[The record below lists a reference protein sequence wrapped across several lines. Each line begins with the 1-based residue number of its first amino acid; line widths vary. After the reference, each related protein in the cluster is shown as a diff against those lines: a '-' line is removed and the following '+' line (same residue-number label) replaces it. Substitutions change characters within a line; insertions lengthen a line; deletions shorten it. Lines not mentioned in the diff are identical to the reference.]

1 MNEVRTPHRGP
12 GFSGSYAPEDV
23 TFLLKRVRMSP
34 TPVEE
39 KERRIQT
46 GAAHYSEMI
55 SEEARPDTRYLA
67 IFEEACRTGVPR
79 LARGVRALTGQ
90 VLDLVRAG
98 RLNGEVT
105 LCSLVRAGVPY
116 GVLLR
121 RDLERAG
128 LDVAHFGV
136 SIIRDRG
143 LDAVAM
149 RHVLARRPA
158 DGVIFVDGWTG
169 KGAIANELDRSWR
182 AIAGLAPLLAVIA
195 DPCGRADLCA
205 SREDWLIP
213 SGILGGN
220 VSGLI
225 SRSILRSDLIGED
238 DFHGCL
244 LLDHLTDLDVSAA
257 FVDRVDAQLRGMAAG
272 DAMEPDAGPD
282 AAGRFRAAA
291 EETVSAIVSRF
302 GVRNLNRIKPG
313 IAEATRAVLR
323 RRPDFVLLR
332 SAGGD
337 PDLAALIHLC
347 ERDKVPLLAGSALT
361 GPYRAVTLIQ
371 ETT

>member
-1 MNEVRTPHRGP
+1 MPPQIP

-23 TFLLKRVRMSP
+23 TFLLKRVLMNP

-46 GAAHYSEMI
+46 GSAHYSEMI
-55 SEEARPDTRYLA
+55 SEERRPDAQYLA
-67 IFEEACRTGVPR
+67 LFEQACGPGVPR
-79 LARGVRALTGQ
+79 LALGVRALTSQ
-90 VLDLVRAG
+90 VLDLVRTG
-98 RLNGEVT
+98 RLNAQVT

-116 GVLLR
+116 GVLMR

-128 LDVAHFGV
+128 VHVAHFGV

-149 RHVLARRPA
+149 RHVLAERPA
-158 DGVIFVDGWTG
+158 DGILFVDGWTG
-169 KGAIANELDRSWR
+169 KGAISTELDRSWGEITGR
-182 AIAGLAPLLAVIA
+182 APLLAVIA

-225 SRSILRSDLIGED
+225 SRSILRSDLIGES

-244 LLDHLTDLDVSAA
+244 LLEHLSDLDVSAA
-257 FVDRVDAQLRGMAAG
+257 FVDRVDAQLRGMATEVPTDPNARP
-272 DAMEPDAGPD
+272 E
-282 AAGRFRAAA
+282 AADRFRAAA
-291 EETVSAIVSRF
+291 DTTINAVASRF
-302 GVRNLNRIKPG
+302 GVRNRNRIKPG

-323 RRPDFVLLR
+323 RKPYLVLLR
-332 SAGGD
+332 SAEGD

-347 ERDKVPLLAGSALT
+347 ERDKITVLADAALT
-361 GPYRAVTLIQ
+361 GPYRAITVIR

>member
-1 MNEVRTPHRGP
+1 MSLGGGTQRIA

-23 TFLLKRVRMSP
+23 TFLLKRVRLAP

-55 SEEARPDTRYLA
+55 SEERRPDARYLA
-67 IFEEACRTGVPR
+67 LFEEACVLGALR
-79 LARGVRALTGQ
+79 LARDVRSLTGQ
-90 VLDLVRAG
+90 LLDLVRTG
-98 RLNGEVT
+98 RLSLRVT
-105 LCSLVRAGVPY
+105 LCSLVRAGVPF

-128 LDVAHFGV
+128 ADVVHFGV

-143 LDAVAM
+143 LDTVAM
-149 RHVLARRPA
+149 ARVFAERPA
-158 DGVIFVDGWTG
+158 DGVVFVDGWTG
-169 KGAIANELDRSWR
+169 KGAIAAELDRSWR
-182 AIAGLAPLLAVIA
+182 ALTGRDPLLAVIA
-195 DPCGRADLCA
+195 DPCGRAGLCA

-225 SRSILRSDLIGED
+225 SRSILRSDLIREGEY
-238 DFHGCL
+238 HGCL
-244 LLDHLTDLDVSAA
+244 QLEHLEDLDLSRP
-257 FVDRVDAQLRGMAAG
+257 FVDRVDARLRALPACIPPSPETGPEAAL
-272 DAMEPDAGPD
+272 
-282 AAGRFRAAA
+282 RFRTEA
-291 EETVSAIVSRF
+291 ERAVDAVASRF
-302 GVRNLNRIKPG
+302 GVVNRNRIKPG
-313 IAEATRAVLR
+313 IAEATRAILR
-323 RRPDFVLLR
+323 RRPDQVLVR
-332 SAGGD
+332 TAEGD

-347 ERDKVPLLAGSALT
+347 ERDRVPLIANAPLT
-361 GPYRAVTLIQ
+361 GPYRAISLIR

>member
-1 MNEVRTPHRGP
+1 MNKVMTPRRGP
-12 GFSGSYAPEDV
+12 GFSGSYPPEDV

-55 SEEARPDTRYLA
+55 SEEPRPDARYLA
-67 IFEEACRTGVPR
+67 LFEAACASGVPR
-79 LARGVRALTGQ
+79 LARDVRALTGQ
-90 VLDLVRAG
+90 ILDLVRAG
-98 RLNGEVT
+98 RLNREVT

-149 RHVLARRPA
+149 RHVLSGRPA
-158 DGVIFVDGWTG
+158 GGVIFVDGWTG
-169 KGAIANELDRSWR
+169 KGAIATELDRSWR
-182 AIAGLAPLLAVIA
+182 AISGQPPLLAVMA

-225 SRSILRSDLIGED
+225 SRSILRSDLIGEG

-244 LLDHLTDLDVSAA
+244 LLEHLADLDLSVT
-257 FVDRVDAQLRGMAAG
+257 FVDRVDAHLHEMAAR
-272 DAMEPDAGPD
+272 EQIHPDAGPD
-282 AAGRFRAAA
+282 AAVRFRAAA
-291 EETVSAIVSRF
+291 EDAVSAIASRF
-302 GVRNLNRIKPG
+302 GVGNLNRIKPG

-323 RRPDFVLLR
+323 RRPERVLLR
-332 SAGGD
+332 SAAGD

-347 ERDKVPLLAGSALT
+347 ERDEVPVVADAALA
-361 GPYRAVTLIQ
+361 GPYRAVTVIR

>member
-1 MNEVRTPHRGP
+1 MNRSLAPAP
-12 GFSGSYAPEDV
+12 LAGFSGSYAPEDV
-23 TFLLKRVRMSP
+23 TFLLKLVRMRP

-55 SEEARPDTRYLA
+55 SEERCPDARYLDL
-67 IFEEACRTGVPR
+67 FEAACVPGVPR
-79 LARGVRALTGQ
+79 LARDVRCLTGQ
-90 VLDLVRAG
+90 VLDLIRAG
-98 RLNGEVT
+98 RLNGRVT

-128 LDVAHFGV
+128 IDVTHFGV

-143 LDAVAM
+143 LDRVAM
-149 RHVLARRPA
+149 AHVLMERPA

-169 KGAIANELDRSWR
+169 KGAIAAELHRSWR
-182 AIAGLAPLLAVIA
+182 DLSGRAPLLAVIA

-225 SRSILRSDLIGED
+225 SRSILRPDLIGEGEY
-238 DFHGCL
+238 HGCL
-244 LLDHLTDLDVSAA
+244 TPPS
-257 FVDRVDAQLRGMAAG
+257 
-272 DAMEPDAGPD
+272 
-282 AAGRFRAAA
+282 
-291 EETVSAIVSRF
+291 
-302 GVRNLNRIKPG
+302 
-313 IAEATRAVLR
+313 
-323 RRPDFVLLR
+323 
-332 SAGGD
+332 
-337 PDLAALIHLC
+337 C
-347 ERDKVPLLAGSALT
+347 
-361 GPYRAVTLIQ
+361 
-371 ETT
+371 

>member
-1 MNEVRTPHRGP
+1 MNKVITPPHRP
-12 GFSGSYAPEDV
+12 GFSGSYPPEDV

-55 SEEARPDTRYLA
+55 SEEPRPDARYLA
-67 IFEEACRTGVPR
+67 LFEAACSSGVPR
-79 LARGVRALTGQ
+79 LARDVRALTGQ
-90 VLDLVRAG
+90 VLDLVRDG
-98 RLNGEVT
+98 RLNREVT

-121 RDLERAG
+121 RDLARAG
-128 LDVAHFGV
+128 LDVSHFGV

-149 RHVLARRPA
+149 RHVLSGRPA

-169 KGAIANELDRSWR
+169 KGAIATELDRSWR
-182 AIAGLAPLLAVIA
+182 AISGQAPLLAVMA

-225 SRSILRSDLIGED
+225 SRSILRSDLIGEG

-244 LLDHLTDLDVSAA
+244 LLEHLADLDLSVE
-257 FVDRVDAQLRGMAAG
+257 FVDRVDAHLHEM
-272 DAMEPDAGPD
+272 DACDPIHPDAGPD
-282 AAGRFRAAA
+282 AAVHFRAAA
-291 EETVSAIVSRF
+291 ESSVSAIGRRF

-323 RRPDFVLLR
+323 RRPECVLLR
-332 SAGGD
+332 SSADD

-347 ERDKVPLLAGSALT
+347 ERDKVPVVADAALT
-361 GPYRAVTLIQ
+361 GPYRAVTVIQ

>member
-1 MNEVRTPHRGP
+1 MSKALSPPHAP
-12 GFSGSYAPEDV
+12 VFSGSYSPDDV
-23 TFLLKRVRMSP
+23 TFLLKQVRISP

-39 KERRIQT
+39 KERLIQT

-55 SEEARPDTRYLA
+55 SEEPRPDAHYLTL
-67 IFEEACRTGVPR
+67 FEAACASGVPR
-79 LARGVRALTGQ
+79 LAREIRALARQ

-98 RLNGEVT
+98 RLNSKVT

-128 LDVAHFGV
+128 LDIAHFGV

-149 RHVLARRPA
+149 RHVLSLRPM

-169 KGAIANELDRSWR
+169 KGAIATELDRSWR
-182 AIAGLAPLLAVIA
+182 AISGKTPLLAVVS

-225 SRSILRSDLIGED
+225 SRSILRSDLVGEG

-244 LLDHLTDLDVSAA
+244 LLEHLADLDQSVI
-257 FVDRVDAQLRGMAAG
+257 FVDRVDAQLREMSASESIHPDSGPGAAV
-272 DAMEPDAGPD
+272 
-282 AAGRFRAAA
+282 RFRAAA
-291 EETVSAIVSRF
+291 EAAVRAIASRF
-302 GVRNLNRIKPG
+302 EVRNLNRIKPG

-323 RRPDFVLLR
+323 RRPKQVLLR
-332 SAGGD
+332 SAAGD
-337 PDLAALIHLC
+337 PDLAALVHLC
-347 ERDKVPLLAGSALT
+347 ARDEVLMVADAALT
-361 GPYRAVTLIQ
+361 GPYRAVTVIR

>member
-1 MNEVRTPHRGP
+1 MNKSLTLA

-23 TFLLKRVRMSP
+23 TFLLQRVWIHP

-39 KERRIQT
+39 KERLIQT

-55 SEEARPDTRYLA
+55 SEERRPDARYLDL
-67 IFEEACRTGVPR
+67 FEAACRPGVPR
-79 LARGVRALTGQ
+79 LARDVRTLASQ
-90 VLDLVRAG
+90 VVDLINTG
-98 RLNGEVT
+98 RLNGRVT

-121 RDLERAG
+121 RDLERSG
-128 LDVAHFGV
+128 VDVAHFGV

-143 LDAVAM
+143 LDRVAM
-149 RHVLARRPA
+149 ARILAERPA
-158 DGVIFVDGWTG
+158 DGVVFVDGWTG
-169 KGAIANELDRSWR
+169 KGAIATELNRSWR
-182 AIAGLAPLLAVIA
+182 ELSGRAPLLAVIA

-225 SRSILRSDLIGED
+225 SRSILRPDLIGEGGY
-238 DFHGCL
+238 HGCL
-244 LLDHLTDLDVSAA
+244 LLEHLADVDLSAA
-257 FVDRVDAQLRGMAAG
+257 FVDRVDAELRELVAG
-272 DAMEPDAGPD
+272 GAPDPD
-282 AAGRFRAAA
+282 VRTEVADRFRAAA
-291 EETVSAIVSRF
+291 DATVRRVASRF
-302 GVRNLNRIKPG
+302 GVTNLNRIKPG

-323 RRPDFVLLR
+323 RRPDRVLVR
-332 SAGGD
+332 TAHGN
-337 PDLAALIHLC
+337 PDLSALLHLC
-347 ERDKVPLLAGSALT
+347 ERDRVPVLADPDLT
-361 GPYRAVTLIQ
+361 GPYRAITVIR